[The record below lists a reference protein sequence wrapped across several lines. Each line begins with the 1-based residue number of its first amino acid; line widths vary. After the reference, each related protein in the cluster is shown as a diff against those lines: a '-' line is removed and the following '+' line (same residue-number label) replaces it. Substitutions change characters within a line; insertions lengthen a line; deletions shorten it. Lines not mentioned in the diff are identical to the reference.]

1 MENMTNDLTTI
12 CNLLGIDSSDNGFTD
27 RELAHDL
34 LHRIII
40 FLGGE

>member
-1 MENMTNDLTTI
+1 MEVMINDLKSI
-12 CNLLGIDSSDNGFTD
+12 CNLLGIDSSDNDFTD
-27 RELAHDL
+27 CDLAHDL